1 MPSWISWRV
10 NAMGLLLCPALAMSQ
25 THEPGRP
32 DAIGLSL
39 PARPPALHS
48 SLLPSRPPRPG
59 EAAESAR
66 HHPLQVFLSVSMGA
80 DMLRQLKALKWPKGT
95 RWVFR
100 GLPPGQNLNGFT
112 REMQALG
119 PMSGEDQPVIDID
132 PVAFVRYRI
141 VKVPT
146 RLSFGPDERPH
157 IEMGASHPEL
167 DAHPASPKDILEP
180 PLDSEIRRR
189 LQAYDWQ
196 KLQGSLIEAAWSA
209 SPLSNLPIAH
219 ETRHFTKRLEI
230 DTRNPL
236 RGIAGHSLL
245 SAHQRYPLWPT
256 SAPSQRLLI
265 VGGQTPEHWQRV
277 VKVLK
282 NRSEQPTLLLVTGI
296 DPKEVKTTLAA
307 LRQTFGTTPQKLP
320 SEYVERL
327 GLKAIP
333 AIIEMGGG
341 NMSLSEIGP

>member
-1 MPSWISWRV
+1 M
-10 NAMGLLLCPALAMSQ
+10 NARGLLLCPALAMSQ
-25 THEPGRP
+25 ALDAVQP
-32 DAIGLSL
+32 DKSHLGF
-39 PARPPALHS
+39 PAHSSALHS
-48 SLLPSRPPRPG
+48 PVLPSRPPRPG
-59 EAAESAR
+59 EAADSAR
-66 HHPLQVFLSVSMGA
+66 HQPLQVFLSISMGTGA
-80 DMLRQLKALKWPKGT
+80 LRQLRALKWPKGT

-100 GLPPGQNLNGFT
+100 GLPPGQNLIGFT
-112 REMQALG
+112 REMQALS
-119 PMSGEDQPVIDID
+119 PMSGGDAPIIDID

-141 VKVPT
+141 DKVPT
-146 RLSFGPDERPH
+146 RLSFGPDQRPH
-157 IEMGASHPEL
+157 IEMGASHPDL
-167 DAHPASPKDILEP
+167 DEHPASPKDILEP
-180 PLDSEIRRR
+180 PLDTEIRRR
-189 LQAYDWQ
+189 LKAYDWQ
-196 KLQGSLIEAAWSA
+196 KLQGSLIEAAWLA

-236 RGIAGHSLL
+236 RGIAGRSLL

-296 DPKEVKTTLAA
+296 DPKELKTTLAA

-333 AIIEMGGG
+333 AIVEMGGG
-341 NMSLSEIGP
+341 TMSLSEIGP